1 MRCRGQRKGCTRA
14 TEDASFER
22 HAPERLFVYGIIFG
36 DSRGGCCACCG
47 PWAKT
52 TNPKALAG
60 VKRAG
65 DPGTDQCYDE
75 TSTATVNHG
84 RHRKEGAEGEGSP
97 EGNTKRRSQRLAPL
111 LRACSQRHLAFS
123 SARNQR
129 GWTSAPKPFG
139 LRQLFSSTEKLL
151 EPPRGHDRAGSQL
164 YPLYVV
170 GESRAPLF
178 VTL

>member
-75 TSTATVNHG
+75 ASTATVNHG
-84 RHRKEGAEGEGSP
+84 RHRKEAAEGEAPLKATRRDGAKGWLRFCAAHKGTSP
-97 EGNTKRRSQRLAPL
+97 SARHGISEVGPL
-111 LRACSQRHLAFS
+111 LRSLLDFDSCSHL
-123 SARNQR
+123 
-129 GWTSAPKPFG
+129 PKSFWNHHADTIGPG
-139 LRQLFSSTEKLL
+139 VNC
-151 EPPRGHDRAGSQL
+151 H
-164 YPLYVV
+164 PLYVV